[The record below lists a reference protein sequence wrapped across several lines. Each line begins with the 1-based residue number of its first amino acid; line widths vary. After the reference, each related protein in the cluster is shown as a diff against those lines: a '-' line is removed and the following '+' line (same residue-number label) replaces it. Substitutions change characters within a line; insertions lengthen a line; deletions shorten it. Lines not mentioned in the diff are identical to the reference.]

1 MFPTMK
7 TPLLLL
13 FSFSTLMAAAQ
24 SKNLPEWAEAAF
36 AKKGLNKKYTITS
49 SFKPDQLKADFNGDK
64 EADIAIPVVE
74 TSTKKKGILVI
85 HGKTE
90 DHFLLGAGKEF
101 GNVGDDFDWMDKWSL
116 YKKKTASET
125 QFDKNSGDILGS
137 KEVKLERPAIL
148 IQHAEKGAANA
159 GGLIYW
165 NGKRYT
171 WIHQGT

>member
-1 MFPTMK
+1 MK
-7 TPLLLL
+7 TPFLLL
-13 FSFSTLMAAAQ
+13 FSFSSLLAVAQ
-24 SKNLPEWAEAAF
+24 SKSLPEWAQTAF
-36 AKKGLNKKYTITS
+36 AKKGLDKKYTITS
-49 SFKPDQLKADFNGDK
+49 FKPDQIKADFNGDK

-85 HGKTE
+85 HGKTTE
-90 DHFLLGAGKEF
+90 HYLLGAGREF

-125 QFDKNSGDILGS
+125 QFDKSSGDILGS

-148 IQHAEKGAANA
+148 IQHAEKGSANA

-171 WIHQGT
+171 WIHQGS